1 MTNNVPISIYVH
13 TRARLIFLTIHRQ
26 YATNILSMDATNFPI
41 FARSIPSSRS
51 SSSLSILVD
60 ECRSDYPAERRARHI
75 IDDRALSSA
84 AESLILPV
92 GIGRPLSLL
101 GEIEIE
107 YESTKG
113 MQKGEKGTRIRR
125 IRHELQDLREEKEK
139 RGLRL
144 MRGERIMRSERKTWI

>member
-1 MTNNVPISIYVH
+1 
-13 TRARLIFLTIHRQ
+13 
-26 YATNILSMDATNFPI
+26 MDVTNFP
-41 FARSIPSSRS
+41 FLARSIPSSGS

-60 ECRSDYPAERRARHI
+60 ECRSDYPVERRARHI

-84 AESLILPV
+84 AKSLILPV
-92 GIGRPLSLL
+92 GIRRPLSLL

-113 MQKGEKGTRIRR
+113 MQKEEKGTRIKRVR
-125 IRHELQDLREEKEK
+125 MRASQDSERGKK

-144 MRGERIMRSERKTWI
+144 MRSEKIMKNEREK